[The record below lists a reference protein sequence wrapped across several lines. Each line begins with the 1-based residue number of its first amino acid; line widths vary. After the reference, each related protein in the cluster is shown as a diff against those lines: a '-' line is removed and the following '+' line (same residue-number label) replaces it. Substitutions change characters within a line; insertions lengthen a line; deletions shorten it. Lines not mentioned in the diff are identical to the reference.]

1 LDNRIFT
8 EADCEETGIG
18 CSLKGKVVVLAPSD
32 IQDKSQNQLYY
43 CTGGSGAGV
52 NAHGRTV
59 FMVNLE
65 NGEFERWPRSCI
77 TGVLKPELLPDQEK
91 LQLSQIRPNGA
102 LPLESHEP
110 QYSGYSFL
118 ENGRYTSGVWL
129 RSVEEA
135 MAYVEMQKP
144 YQHRIMLCDRNDFCV
159 WEVIDGEQIYPT
171 KEEMEA
177 MREEAGNEMGY
188 PDMT

>member
-1 LDNRIFT
+1 
-8 EADCEETGIG
+8 
-18 CSLKGKVVVLAPSD
+18 
-32 IQDKSQNQLYY
+32 
-43 CTGGSGAGV
+43 
-52 NAHGRTV
+52 
-59 FMVNLE
+59 
-65 NGEFERWPRSCI
+65 
-77 TGVLKPELLPDQEK
+77 
-91 LQLSQIRPNGA
+91 
-102 LPLESHEP
+102 
-110 QYSGYSFL
+110 
-118 ENGRYTSGVWL
+118 
-129 RSVEEA
+129 

>member
-1 LDNRIFT
+1 MDNRIFT

-77 TGVLKPELLPDQEK
+77 TGVLKPELLPDQENCSCPK
-91 LQLSQIRPNGA
+91 SVPMEHCRWRVTNRSTVATVFWKWEIYLRRVVVQCGGSDGVCRDAETISAPDYALRP
-102 LPLESHEP
+102 
-110 QYSGYSFL
+110 Q
-118 ENGRYTSGVWL
+118 
-129 RSVEEA
+129 
-135 MAYVEMQKP
+135 
-144 YQHRIMLCDRNDFCV
+144 
-159 WEVIDGEQIYPT
+159 
-171 KEEMEA
+171 
-177 MREEAGNEMGY
+177 
-188 PDMT
+188 